1 MFSCRSPNLPK
12 HGTNITE
19 HRAGLGAGLG
29 APIGSVAAGPRSG
42 PIWRTFLFLAF
53 VPVVWAPP
61 PRPPAPG
68 YLYLS
73 GTEVEPPAVPT
84 IMDPEQPSLY
94 SDLRLRLGMASFEK
108 KDSGSRGL

>member
-1 MFSCRSPNLPK
+1 MCQ
-12 HGTNITE
+12 
-19 HRAGLGAGLG
+19 
-29 APIGSVAAGPRSG
+29 
-42 PIWRTFLFLAF
+42 LFG
-53 VPVVWAPP
+53 PP